1 MNCIDTHAHVFSAH
15 NQCIDTARYTPTY
28 DAQVEDFI
36 SHLDRHNLSHGI
48 LVQPSFF
55 GTNNDVMLEAIRK
68 FPARLKGIAVV
79 DPTANLEELSQL
91 KEQGIVGIRLNLFG
105 LPVPSLETSEWKQLL
120 SYLEVLGWQIELH
133 APPEYL
139 VSLLPSLSQYNINIV
154 IDHFGRVNSLPDI
167 TGEDYQTF
175 LKLLDIDRH
184 WIKVSGFY
192 RLGQSSE
199 NIEIAEKVYAL
210 LKEKGLISKLV
221 WGSDWPHT
229 QFESTISY
237 EVAFNIFK
245 KIVVNENE
253 QHMILCSNASKLFQF

>member
-1 MNCIDTHAHVFSAH
+1 MNRIDTHAHVFSAH
-15 NQCIDTARYTPTY
+15 NQCIEAARYTPTY
-28 DAQVEDFI
+28 DAPVQSFI
-36 SHLDRHNLSHGI
+36 SHLDKNDLTHGI

-55 GTNNDVMLEAIRK
+55 GTDNHLMLEAIRQ
-68 FPARLKGIAVV
+68 FPERLKGIAVV
-79 DPTANLEELSQL
+79 DTTATLEELSQL

-105 LPVPSLETSEWKQLL
+105 LPIPSLDTPEWKQLL
-120 SYLEVLGWQIELH
+120 SHLEVLRWQIELH

-139 VSLLPSLSQYNINIV
+139 VSLLPSLNQYNLNIV

-192 RLGQSSE
+192 RLGQPTE
-199 NIEIAEKVYAL
+199 NIEIVEKAYAL

-237 EVAFNIFK
+237 EVAFNTFK
-245 KIVVNENE
+245 RVVANESE
-253 QHMILCSNASKLFQF
+253 QHMILCSNASRLFKF